1 MFGTGNMTLIV
12 SNEAINDI
20 MKIVESFEDSH
31 LLVVKQLQL
40 KQKKQK
46 KKISQ
51 CFIDTLGANLLRNL
65 LTSKCTIRASEGI
78 IRAGQ
83 NF

>member
-20 MKIVESFEDSH
+20 MKIVEFISSEAITIEA
-31 LLVVKQLQL
+31 KN
-40 KQKKQK
+40 KQK

-78 IRAGQ
+78 VRAGQ

>member
-1 MFGTGNMTLIV
+1 MTLIV
-12 SNEAINDI
+12 SNEEINDI

-31 LLVVKQLQL
+31 LLVVKQLKL
-40 KQKKQK
+40 KQKNK
-46 KKISQ
+46 KRR
-51 CFIDTLGANLLRNL
+51 CFIGTLGANLLRNL

>member
-20 MKIVESFEDSH
+20 MKIVEFISSEAITIEA
-31 LLVVKQLQL
+31 KN
-40 KQKKQK
+40 KQK

>member
-20 MKIVESFEDSH
+20 MKIVEYISSEAITIEA
-31 LLVVKQLQL
+31 KN
-40 KQKKQK
+40 KQK